1 MKFEKIGRDNQK
13 ALASLFRS
21 TFGASEGEGEGLL
34 IGDLAD
40 QLGAAIDD
48 LDVMAFGATQGEA
61 LIGAIFFTRLRFAD
75 DARVYMLA
83 PVAVATAHQGAGL
96 GQALIR
102 FGLEVLAGQ
111 GATVAITYGD
121 PAYYGRFGFA
131 PLSEGVI
138 RSPVAVPLQATCTTW
153 LIRAVTVGA
162 LMISMLSNAVQPFW
176 VLVTFSV

>member
-61 LIGAIFFTRLRFAD
+61 LVGAIFFTRLRFAD
-75 DARVYMLA
+75 DARIY
-83 PVAVATAHQGAGL
+83 
-96 GQALIR
+96 
-102 FGLEVLAGQ
+102 
-111 GATVAITYGD
+111 TVSYTHLTLPTSD
-121 PAYYGRFGFA
+121 
-131 PLSEGVI
+131 
-138 RSPVAVPLQATCTTW
+138 
-153 LIRAVTVGA
+153 
-162 LMISMLSNAVQPFW
+162 
-176 VLVTFSV
+176 LV

>member
-1 MKFEKIGRDNQK
+1 MKFERLGRHNQHE
-13 ALASLFRS
+13 LASLFHS
-21 TFGASEGEGEGLL
+21 TFGASEGEAEGLL
-34 IGDLAD
+34 IGNLAD

-48 LDVMAFGATQGEA
+48 RDVMAFGATQGEA

-83 PVAVATAHQGAGL
+83 PVAVATAHQGAGV

-102 FGLEVLAGQ
+102 FGLKSVAGQ
-111 GATVAITYGD
+111 GAAVAVTYGD

-138 RSPVAVPLQATCTTW
+138 RAPLALSMPHGW
-153 LIRAVTVGA
+153 LGQSLNGQPIQPRRERPQCVEPFRTPA
-162 LMISMLSNAVQPFW
+162 LW
-176 VLVTFSV
+176 

>member
-21 TFGASEGEGEGLL
+21 TFGASEGEAEGLL

-83 PVAVATAHQGAGL
+83 PVAVATAHQGAGV

-138 RSPVAVPLQATCTTW
+138 RSPVALSMPHGW
-153 LIRAVTVGA
+153 LGQSLNGQPIQPRRERPQCVEPFRNPA
-162 LMISMLSNAVQPFW
+162 LW
-176 VLVTFSV
+176 